1 MASLTWYAY
10 KSGSQY
16 ATVKVNYTEN
26 VYATHSTITV
36 NSIRYYNS
44 YTSATNSSGAPI
56 YWTGLSLKIT
66 GSFGTHTVISSMYF
80 PSDNCD
86 NTNSMSATTP
96 NITSGSSVSFVLSGT
111 LRPNWDWGS
120 LSRDPLT
127 IGSSTGSSATTQS
140 ISTHGHSWSTT
151 ITKQP
156 TCTVNGEK
164 KHTCSSCGNSYT
176 ETIAASGAHN
186 YVSKVVNPT
195 CTSQGYTNHTCSVC
209 GSGYNDTYTNALGHS
224 YIDIVVPPN
233 CTVGGYTTHKCSVC
247 SDSYNDTYTNAID
260 HVYDGATCINCGA
273 SSVTPIKKICYIYD
287 GEKWVRHYTNVTN
300 IRRCNYV
307 YKNRNPETAMLGF
320 AKLGIMKLGQG
331 G

>member
-10 KSGSQY
+10 KNGSQY
-16 ATVKVNYTEN
+16 ATVTVNYTEN

-176 ETIAASGAHN
+176 EVIAASGAHN
-186 YVSKVVNPT
+186 YMAATCTKPQTCTACGATTGSALGHSYVDIVVPPT
-195 CTSQGYTNHTCSVC
+195 CTNKGYTTHTCSVC
-209 GSGYNDTYTNALGHS
+209 N
-224 YIDIVVPPN
+224 
-233 CTVGGYTTHKCSVC
+233 
-247 SDSYNDTYTNAID
+247 DSYKDTYTNAIG
-260 HVYDGATCINCGA
+260 HSYDGTTCINCGA
-273 SSVTPIKKICYIYD
+273 PSTVPFKRICRIYNGEQWVTHYVSVSEKRRQSYIY
-287 GEKWVRHYTNVTN
+287 KS
-300 IRRCNYV
+300 
-307 YKNRNPETAMLGF
+307 RNPEGAMLGE
-320 AKLGIMKLGQG
+320 
-331 G
+331 